1 MEYWRNRNS
10 KPVSVIW
17 YLACGISPKG
27 EPAEGRIPQGKN
39 LRFVCDLVLG
49 VWDFIYLRQTL
60 GSRYGP
66 QCVQILV
73 TTCLALTLSLP
84 AAASGTDPAVKVV
97 ETLHAELMGVM
108 KQADALGYRGRYQQL
123 APVVNY
129 SYDLPFISKVV
140 VGRYWSK
147 FSPEQK
153 EQFVKTFTKLSIAT
167 YANQFSGYSGE
178 RFKTIAAEESTR
190 DRLLIKTV
198 LIKPNGEEIELD
210 YILHEKGRQ
219 WQIINVIAQGVSDLS
234 LKRAQYTSYLK
245 KGGFDALLKKM
256 NEKIEE
262 YAG

>member
-1 MEYWRNRNS
+1 MGLILSDDCKYGAKWLQLIIMAS
-10 KPVSVIW
+10 
-17 YLACGISPKG
+17 
-27 EPAEGRIPQGKN
+27 
-39 LRFVCDLVLG
+39 LV
-49 VWDFIYLRQTL
+49 
-60 GSRYGP
+60 
-66 QCVQILV
+66 
-73 TTCLALTLSLP
+73 LTLSLP

-97 ETLHAELMGVM
+97 EKLHAKLMGVM
-108 KQADALGYRGRYQQL
+108 KQADALGYKGRYQRL

-129 SYDLPFISKVV
+129 SYDLSFISKVV

>member
-1 MEYWRNRNS
+1 MG
-10 KPVSVIW
+10 
-17 YLACGISPKG
+17 L
-27 EPAEGRIPQGKN
+27 IPSDDCKYGAKWLQ
-39 LRFVCDLVLG
+39 LIIMASLV
-49 VWDFIYLRQTL
+49 
-60 GSRYGP
+60 
-66 QCVQILV
+66 
-73 TTCLALTLSLP
+73 LTLSLP

-97 ETLHAELMGVM
+97 EKLHAELMGVM
-108 KQADALGYRGRYQQL
+108 KQADALGYKGRYQRL
-123 APVVNY
+123 APIVNY

-245 KGGFDALLKKM
+245 KGGFDALLKKL